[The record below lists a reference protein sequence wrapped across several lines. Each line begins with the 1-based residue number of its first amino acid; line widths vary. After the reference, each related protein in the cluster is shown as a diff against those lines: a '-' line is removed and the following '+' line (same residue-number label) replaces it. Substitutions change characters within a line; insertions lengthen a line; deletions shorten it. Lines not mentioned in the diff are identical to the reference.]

1 MSEDVEFYASR
12 TSTTQFRLR
21 LRVLTPFFIYE
32 LMVYA
37 TIAKE
42 PGVISPPEYFGRTFS
57 RSSKV
62 FFEKLKLW
70 FLASRIRTWMVL
82 SANIILSRAKGK
94 DLPSSCGLME
104 AFERPVLLRFF
115 TLVGLTAGANML
127 DEELARPPYSNDA
140 RKYIRK
146 RCIRNE

>member
-1 MSEDVEFYASR
+1 
-12 TSTTQFRLR
+12 
-21 LRVLTPFFIYE
+21 
-32 LMVYA
+32 
-37 TIAKE
+37 
-42 PGVISPPEYFGRTFS
+42 
-57 RSSKV
+57 
-62 FFEKLKLW
+62 
-70 FLASRIRTWMVL
+70 
-82 SANIILSRAKGK
+82 
-94 DLPSSCGLME
+94 ME